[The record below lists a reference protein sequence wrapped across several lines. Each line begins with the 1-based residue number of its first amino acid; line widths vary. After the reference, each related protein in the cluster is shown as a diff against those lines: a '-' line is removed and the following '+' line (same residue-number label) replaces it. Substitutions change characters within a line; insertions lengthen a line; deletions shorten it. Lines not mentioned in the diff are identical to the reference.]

1 MVSVRRATLE
11 DLDGI
16 VSMLRRHILS
26 CPNSFPAPERECV
39 AQTILSSF
47 HHTSPMAVFLSYEGS
62 DITGISCSV
71 SSRYLWAPQMQAEI
85 RLVYVSP
92 DHRGGRAF
100 LLLMGAVEAW
110 AKEKNCI
117 EISFAL
123 ASGLN
128 DEKTAA
134 CLEKRGFKRIGID
147 MVKAPA

>member
-1 MVSVRRATLE
+1 MASVRRATLE
-11 DLDGI
+11 DLDGV
-16 VSMLRRHILS
+16 VSMLRRHIQS
-26 CPNSFPAPERECV
+26 CSNSFPAPDRDCL
-39 AQTILSSF
+39 AQTIMSSF
-47 HHTSPMAVFLSYEGS
+47 HHTSPMLGLVAYEGS
-62 DITGISCSV
+62 ELTGIACAV

-92 DHRGGRAF
+92 DHRAGRAF
-100 LLLMGAVEAW
+100 LLLMDAIEGW

-147 MVKAPA
+147 MVKALA